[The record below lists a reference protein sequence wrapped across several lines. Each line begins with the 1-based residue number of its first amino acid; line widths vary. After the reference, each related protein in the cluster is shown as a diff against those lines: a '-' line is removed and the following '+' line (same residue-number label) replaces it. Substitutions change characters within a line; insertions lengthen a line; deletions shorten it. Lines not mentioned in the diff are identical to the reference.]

1 MQVRRRR
8 SAQLFFV
15 ICIGSMIL
23 TGDGFAGTTGKIAGK
38 VTDKASQEGLPGANI
53 LIQGTTLGAV
63 TNSDGEYIILNIPP
77 GSYTVKASFIGY
89 GEVVMSNVRVSIDV
103 TTQSN
108 FELGETVLQTG
119 ESVVVVAQRELIQK
133 DLTAT
138 TAIVNDQSIQSLPV
152 TEINEVITLQAGVVE
167 KDGLHIRGGRAGEV
181 AYWIDG
187 VPVTDSYDGGTVVEV
202 NKNLVQELQVISG
215 AFNAE
220 YGQALSGVV
229 NIATKEG
236 SDRFGG
242 SLTTYF
248 GDYVSTHDE
257 FSWGPYPAPFDQIS
271 APSVPLFRDIK
282 NFNPAAIRNF
292 EGSFYG
298 PLVRDKF
305 YYNISGRYIYF
316 DGWQRGQRR
325 YNPFNIGFTDST
337 GKFIDA
343 RDANGRGNN
352 EFVPMNWNRKIYGQA
367 KLIYNIRPTMK
378 LANTTI
384 WDDVEYQDYDRF
396 YVYNPDGN
404 LNKFRQ
410 GFTDILKLTHTLS
423 NRTFYDLALS
433 YTEKLFQQYVHEDLH
448 DSRYVHPQLLT
459 TQLFSFSTG
468 GVSMQHFNRRTST
481 TLAKL
486 DLTSQVTNRHQLK
499 TGIEFRRHRFFFED
513 IFLQPVREQSDFNP
527 ARSLPFIRTRVPDLD
542 EEGHDRFTHRPVE
555 ISGYLQDKIELQD
568 FIVNVGVRVDYFEP
582 DGRILADPSDP
593 NIYRPIKLENRF
605 KDLNGDGVQQANEP
619 DVTLEERRQRW
630 YKDAS
635 SKVQV
640 SPRLGV
646 SFPVTASGVFH
657 FSYGQF
663 FQIPKFERL
672 YSNSDF
678 KIGGGTGNQG
688 LIGNADL
695 KPEQTT
701 NGEIGLKQQLTDES
715 SLEVTAY
722 FRDIRDLTSTR
733 AEAITVF
740 GGASEY
746 NKYIN
751 ADFGFVRGV
760 ILSYSRRFS
769 GGFAATT
776 DYTYQI
782 AKATNSDPNAA
793 RNAVTSG
800 QQPEAQLTA
809 VDWDQTHTLNISA
822 SYSAKSWGGGLI
834 VQASSGQPYT
844 PRRVE
849 DISTLATNTETKPS
863 NLNVDLRLYKDFNL
877 TKNLNVSL
885 FGRVL
890 NLFDRLNQVNV
901 FDDTGKADFT
911 TDRDRVIRTIG
922 PRTEVNSVDEFFTN
936 PTNYSEPRRIELGTT
951 ITF

>member
-1 MQVRRRR
+1 MQMKRRRVEQCLFLCF
-8 SAQLFFV
+8 SAMLLVVQ
-15 ICIGSMIL
+15 S
-23 TGDGFAGTTGKIAGK
+23 FAGTTGKLAGK
-38 VTDKASQEGLPGANI
+38 VTDKASKEGLPGVNI
-53 LIQGTTLGAV
+53 FLVGTTLGAV
-63 TNSDGEYIILNIPP
+63 TDPDGEFILINVPP
-77 GSYTVKASFIGY
+77 GTYTVRASFIGY
-89 GEVVMSNVRVSIDV
+89 GEAITSNVRVSIDV
-103 TTQSN
+103 TTPLN
-108 FELGETVLQTG
+108 FELSETVLQTG
-119 ESVVVVAQRELIQK
+119 ETVVVVAQRDLIQR

-152 TEINEVITLQAGVVE
+152 TEISEVINLQAGVVE
-167 KDGLHIRGGRAGEV
+167 KNGLHIRGGRAGEV

-187 VPVTDSYDGGTVVEV
+187 VPVTDSYDGSTVVDV

-236 SDRFGG
+236 ADRFGG
-242 SLTTYF
+242 SVTSYF
-248 GDYVSTHDE
+248 GDYVSTHDN
-257 FSWGPYPAPFDQIS
+257 FSWGPYPAPFANIA

-282 NFNPAAIRNF
+282 NFSPTAIRNF
-292 EGSFYG
+292 EGSLFG
-298 PLVRDKF
+298 PLVKEKLF
-305 YYNISGRYIYF
+305 FNVSGRYIYF
-316 DGWQRGQRR
+316 DGWLRGQRR
-325 YNPFNIGFTDST
+325 YNPSNIGYTDST
-337 GKFIDA
+337 GRFVES
-343 RDANGRGNN
+343 RDASGLGSD
-352 EFVPMNWNRKIYGQA
+352 EFVPMNWNRKTYGQA
-367 KLIYNIRPTMK
+367 KLIYNLHSTMK

-384 WDDVEYQDYDRF
+384 WDDVEYQDFDRF

-433 YTEKLFQQYVHEDLH
+433 YTEKLFQQYTYADQH
-448 DSRYVHPQLLT
+448 DPRYVHPQLST
-459 TQLFSFSTG
+459 SQLFSFGTG
-468 GVSMQHFNRRTST
+468 GVSLQHFNRRTST
-481 TLAKL
+481 ALAKL
-486 DLTSQVTNRHQLK
+486 DLTSQVNNQHQFK
-499 TGIEFRRHRFFFED
+499 AGVEMRRYRLFFED
-513 IFLQPVREQSDFNP
+513 INLQPVREQADFNP
-527 ARSLPFIRTRVPDLD
+527 ARSSPFIQTRVPGLD
-542 EEGHDRFTHRPVE
+542 EDGHNRFTHRPME
-555 ISGYLQDKIELQD
+555 ISGYAQDKIELKD
-568 FIVNVGVRVDYFEP
+568 FIVNIGLRVDYFEP
-582 DGRILADPSDP
+582 DGRVLTDPTDP
-593 NIYRPIKLENRF
+593 NIYRPIKVENRF

-619 DVTLEERRQRW
+619 EVTLDERRSRW
-630 YKDAS
+630 YKDAT
-635 SKVQV
+635 SKLQV

-646 SFPVTASGVFH
+646 SFPVTAGGVFH
-657 FSYGQF
+657 FSFGQF

-672 YSNSDF
+672 YENSDF

-701 NGEIGLKQQLTDES
+701 NGEIGLKQQLTDDS

-733 AEAITVF
+733 ADAITVF

-746 NKYIN
+746 NKYVN

-760 ILSYSRRFS
+760 ILSYGRRFT
-769 GGFAATT
+769 GGFSANA

-800 QQPEAQLTA
+800 QLPEVQLTS

-822 SYSAKSWGGGLI
+822 AYSAKSWGGGLI

-849 DISTLATNTETKPS
+849 DISTLATNTEIKPS
-863 NLNVDLRLYKDFNL
+863 NLNVDLRLYKDFAL
-877 TKNLNVSL
+877 TKNLKVSL

-901 FDDTGKADFT
+901 FDDTGKADYT
-911 TDRDRVIRTIG
+911 TDRDRTIRTIG
-922 PRTEVNSVDEFFTN
+922 PATPVNSVDEWYTD
-936 PTNYSEPRRIELGTT
+936 PTRYSEPRRIEVGTT

>member
-1 MQVRRRR
+1 MQVWRRQCLQML
-8 SAQLFFV
+8 AVMLM
-15 ICIGSMIL
+15 GLAIL
-23 TGDGFAGTTGKIAGK
+23 TGTSWAGTTGKIAGK
-38 VTDKASQEGLPGANI
+38 VTDKASKEGLPGVNI
-53 LIQGTTLGAV
+53 FIQGTTLGAV
-63 TNSDGEYIILNIPP
+63 TDPDGEYIILNIPP
-77 GSYTVKASFIGY
+77 GTYTVKASFIGY
-89 GEVVMSNVRVSIDV
+89 GEAITSNVRVSIDV
-103 TTQSN
+103 TTPLN
-108 FELGETVLQTG
+108 FEMSETVLQTG
-119 ESVVVVAQRELIQK
+119 ETIVVVAQRDLIQK

-152 TEINEVITLQAGVVE
+152 TEVSEVISLQAGVVE
-167 KDGLHIRGGRAGEV
+167 KNGLHIRGGRAGEV

-187 VPVTDSYDGGTVVEV
+187 VPVTDAYDGSTVVDV

-236 SDRFGG
+236 SDRLGG
-242 SLTTYF
+242 ALTSYV

-257 FSWGPYPAPFDQIS
+257 FSWGAYPAPYDNLA

-282 NFNPAAIRNF
+282 NLNPAAIRNF
-292 EGSFYG
+292 EGSLYG
-298 PLVRDKF
+298 PLVAEKLF
-305 YYNISGRYIYF
+305 FNVSGRYIYF

-325 YNPFNIGFTDST
+325 YNPSNIGYTDST
-337 GKFIDA
+337 GAFVES
-343 RDANGRGNN
+343 RDASGLGNN
-352 EFVPMNWNRKIYGQA
+352 EFEPMNWNRKVYGQA
-367 KLIYNIRPTMK
+367 KLIYNLRSTMK

-384 WDDVEYQDYDRF
+384 WDDVEYQDFDRF

-423 NRTFYDLALS
+423 HRTFYDLALS
-433 YTEKLFQQYVHEDLH
+433 YTEKFFQQYVYEDMH
-448 DSRYVHPQLLT
+448 DPRYVHPQLLT
-459 TQLFSFSTG
+459 SQLFSFGTG
-468 GVSMQHFNRRTST
+468 GVNMQHFNRRTST
-481 TLAKL
+481 ALAKF
-486 DLTSQVTNRHQLK
+486 DLTSQVTNQHQVKGGFEL
-499 TGIEFRRHRFFFED
+499 RRHRVFFED
-513 IFLQPVREQSDFNP
+513 ITLQPVLEQSDFN
-527 ARSLPFIRTRVPDLD
+527 AATGSPFIRTRVPDLS
-542 EEGHDRFTHRPVE
+542 ENGHNRFTHRPSE
-555 ISGYLQDKIELQD
+555 ISGYVQDKIELQD

-582 DGRILADPSDP
+582 DGKILVDPTDP
-593 NIYRPIKLENRF
+593 NIYSPIKVENRF
-605 KDLNGDGVQQANEP
+605 NDLNGDGVQQANEP
-619 DVTLEERRQRW
+619 AVTLEERRSRW
-630 YKDAS
+630 YKDAT
-635 SKVQV
+635 SKLQV

-646 SFPVTASGVFH
+646 SFPVTAGGVFH

-672 YSNSDF
+672 YDNSDF
-678 KIGGGTGNQG
+678 KIGSGTGNQG

-733 AEAITVF
+733 ADAITVF

-746 NKYIN
+746 NKYVN

-760 ILSYSRRFS
+760 ILSFGRRFA
-769 GGFAATT
+769 GGFSATA

-782 AKATNSDPNAA
+782 AKATNSDPQAA
-793 RNAVTSG
+793 RNATTSG
-800 QQPEAQLTA
+800 QLPEVQLTS

-822 SYSAKSWGGGLI
+822 AYSAKSWGGGLI

-844 PRRVE
+844 PRSVE
-849 DISTLATNTETKPS
+849 DISTLATNTEIKPS

-877 TKNLNVSL
+877 TKNLKVSL
-885 FGRVL
+885 FGRVF

-911 TDRDRVIRTIG
+911 TDRDRTIRTIG
-922 PRTEVNSVDEFFTN
+922 PSTPVNSVDEWYTD
-936 PTNYSEPRRIELGTT
+936 PSRYSEPRRIEVGTT